1 MSGIAAEIEP
11 REREM
16 ASYEERIR
24 SSRAALSPSFVRLAD
39 FLLDSYAEAVFLTAT
54 ELAHTLDIDPAT
66 VVRFAQKLGYQG
78 YPDLQ
83 REIRQRVKRELLAN
97 GSSAPDSVA
106 GAAELALEELVRGL
120 ELTRRSFPKEAA
132 QTLITAL
139 DKAERVILLAEGLA
153 QAPARSLA
161 AWLEA
166 AGYSVHLA
174 GGGVSEL
181 ARALAGVRK
190 GDLTVAI
197 EVAEES
203 PLLARTIAR
212 ARSAGVRTAAIVAA
226 PSSAVARQ
234 TDIVLAAHP
243 SPHPGGGQVMVEAM
257 VFALARMLMHA
268 RPGRFAR
275 LSEQVENLT
284 TRLSSGDE

>member
-1 MSGIAAEIEP
+1 
-11 REREM
+11 M

-24 SSRAALSPSFVRLAD
+24 SSRAALSPSFIRLAD
-39 FLLDSYAEAVFLTAT
+39 FLLDSYAETAFLTAT
-54 ELAHTLDIDPAT
+54 ELAHSLDIDPAT

-83 REIRQRVKRELLAN
+83 REIRTRVRRELLAN
-97 GSSAPDSVA
+97 GSAEPDSVA
-106 GAAELALEELVRGL
+106 GAADIALDELAKGL
-120 ELTRRSFPKEAA
+120 ELTRRSFPKEQA
-132 QTLITAL
+132 QNLITAL

-166 AGYSVHLA
+166 AGYSIHLA

-181 ARALAGVRK
+181 ARALAGARK

-197 EVAEES
+197 EVVEES
-203 PLLARTIAR
+203 PLLARTLASAR
-212 ARSAGVRTAAIVAA
+212 RAGVRTAALVAA

-257 VFALARMLMHA
+257 VYALARMLMHA

-275 LSEQVENLT
+275 VAEQVESLAT
-284 TRLSSGDE
+284 KLSSGDD

>member
-1 MSGIAAEIEP
+1 
-11 REREM
+11 M

-24 SSRAALSPSFVRLAD
+24 SSRTALSPSFVRLAD
-39 FLLDSYAEAVFLTAT
+39 FLLDSYAEAAFLTAT
-54 ELAHTLDIDPAT
+54 ELAHSLDIDPAT
-66 VVRFAQKLGYQG
+66 VVRFSQKLGYQG

-83 REIRQRVKRELLAN
+83 REIRTRVRRELLAN
-97 GSSAPDSVA
+97 GSAEPDSMA
-106 GAAELALEELVRGL
+106 GAAEIALEELAKAL

-132 QTLITAL
+132 QNLITAL

-166 AGYSVHLA
+166 AGYSIHLA

-181 ARALAGVRK
+181 ARALAGARR

-197 EVAEES
+197 EVVEES
-203 PLLARTIAR
+203 PLLARTLANAR
-212 ARSAGVRTAAIVAA
+212 RAGVRTAALVAA

-257 VFALARMLMHA
+257 VYALARMLMHA

-275 LSEQVENLT
+275 VAQQVEGLT
-284 TRLSSGDE
+284 TKLNSGDD

>member
-1 MSGIAAEIEP
+1 MSGIAAEVEP

-83 REIRQRVKRELLAN
+83 REIRQRVKRELLVN
-97 GSSAPDSVA
+97 GSAAPDSVA
-106 GAAELALEELVRGL
+106 GAAEVALEELVRGL

-174 GGGVSEL
+174 GGRPPNGH
-181 ARALAGVRK
+181 RWG
-190 GDLTVAI
+190 
-197 EVAEES
+197 
-203 PLLARTIAR
+203 
-212 ARSAGVRTAAIVAA
+212 A
-226 PSSAVARQ
+226 PPQPA
-234 TDIVLAAHP
+234 
-243 SPHPGGGQVMVEAM
+243 PGG
-257 VFALARMLMHA
+257 
-268 RPGRFAR
+268 RPGVGRGLGFRPGEDAHACTPR
-275 LSEQVENLT
+275 PV
-284 TRLSSGDE
+284 RPP

>member
-1 MSGIAAEIEP
+1 MT
-11 REREM
+11 
-16 ASYEERIR
+16 SYEERIR

-39 FLLDSYAEAVFLTAT
+39 FLLDSYTEAAFLTAT
-54 ELAHTLDIDPAT
+54 ELAHSLDIDPAT
-66 VVRFAQKLGYQG
+66 VVRFSQKIGYQG
-78 YPDLQ
+78 YPELQ
-83 REIRQRVKRELLAN
+83 REIRSRVRQQLLVD
-97 GSSAPDSVA
+97 GSAEPDSVA
-106 GAAELALEELVRGL
+106 GAAEVALEELVKGL
-120 ELTRRSFPKEAA
+120 ELTRRSFPREEA
-132 QTLITAL
+132 QSLITAL

-166 AGYSVHLA
+166 AGYSIHLA

-181 ARALAGVRK
+181 ARALAGARK
-190 GDLTVAI
+190 GDLAVAI
-197 EVAEES
+197 EVIEES
-203 PLLARTIAR
+203 PLLARALASAR
-212 ARSAGVRTAAIVAA
+212 KSGVRTAALVAA

-243 SPHPGGGQVMVEAM
+243 SPHPGAGQVMVEAI

-275 LSEQVENLT
+275 VTQQVESLT
-284 TRLSSGDE
+284 ARLSSGDA